1 MMTTPKQNSS
11 DILRALSFP
20 SAGDDLNGTKVVS
33 SKHSFQKDS
42 ILRYQ
47 IVFPKGTKA
56 KEVPSLLKTFFNTQ
70 LLEGEHNMMVKHH
83 DYTVKPHEGNV
94 AVVGAMHI
102 VPIAYANPGAVEFDE
117 DYSKMAMSNPETYF
131 RRFDVKGFSG
141 SQFRAK
147 LFSLVS
153 YMGENYGYCDGDG
166 LYHRRASLIMPKIKI
181 TKAVKDAKVM
191 YHTHP
196 KKDEP
201 SLSSA
206 DDYLLYFDLSHEPRS
221 VRDFYTVMK
230 DRMDHFKIT
239 PKKGSKENYLKLSE
253 DKFLDEVNAKMEE
266 LEVEWTKKIPKEGAT
281 PQDDLEF
288 CEGITKDLVAWM
300 NKKYGKFFSIKYKC
314 YYKVRQN
321 PPAPE
326 SQDLHLNDEFLKKA
340 LVEVNSGDYSW
351 PEFKAD
357 TQPHENY
364 AYWHQRYYT
373 EHVRDSFMTLGV
385 NVSGNNTRRQNRY
398 FQGRFGDS
406 IIANIDALNILNLS
420 YDISK
425 ADGKIRDGTGYM
437 SRLDDLCDYLELSGE
452 VCDDLKLLEQVI
464 HSGDVFSENAKTL
477 AGDYYALV
485 LLSFY
490 SIQAIEIMKRVNS
503 NEMDFDKAKYE
514 VYSKLKQQVGGEL
527 DSFLVKTV
535 ELPERGFVAAPVD
548 TVSNPPVYFKKVEA
562 YTNYPPEAFEL
573 ADILVDAFDEP
584 GNSFNPERVDIKKK
598 MFGAKQ
604 MVLYVPTEQGRVTV
618 MIYRSTGRAQMQGPS
633 MEACAE
639 AAKKINQQLYKY
651 GARGVSFDD
660 EFDISEKSYA
670 KNPSKAQVITV
681 SGPSGSGK
689 STTIRTLLKMLPN
702 SKTAPTVTTRQKRKS
717 DKPGERIFVT
727 TEQFKKMSAAGELI
741 AVQLQHSGNYYGRR
755 KEDFED
761 ASYVIVDVSLKG
773 VNQIKSVFPGAFTIF
788 LEPVEDPETIRQ
800 RILRRGDISAQEA
813 AGRASII
820 PQIIAASKK
829 MEFDARIQTQQGK
842 FDYAAQKAY
851 ELIPKKNPD
860 HDSGKLTDLH
870 MLAKYTVE
878 ELENDNDLPTVAEC
892 AASVT
897 KENYIGGGAFGK
909 VFRIPGTDYL
919 FKVNNRHDEKV
930 FKELTKYLDGK
941 SKTFTY
947 PTEGVTRY
955 RVDYRIPFE
964 CGQPRAWLRREGGGS
979 EPDTIMNN
987 LEGFTI
993 ATKIPQ
999 ARYAKADK
1007 ARFKAMRGEVPYYT
1021 VDKIKEYYQWVEEV
1035 SKIPQESIN
1044 QTVSEMQY
1052 LISRGV
1058 PQDIHSGN
1066 MIYNPKTKKVT
1077 ITDWFWDEKAV
1088 GKSVITNAPTLTGI
1102 FERVTMINWVRTMTD
1117 YFAQHHKKPVQKEA
1131 VEAFKAGVGKAMRQ
1145 ALEYFE
1151 KCLKAFE
1158 ANNVS
1163 PSKTDYTESFFRL
1176 YKYETETYV
1185 SMIRRVLSE
1194 GFPDYWYDFD
1204 EVQRADAVAISNPDE
1219 VPKKQITLEV
1229 GETLEERAERDKR
1242 LAENK
1247 KEIEEEEERLAAEI
1261 AEREARFKQTELP
1274 RDNPM
1279 EVSKEQLQLDIGRP
1293 LEDSDERTLV
1303 VYGDVYNLDKGSV
1316 KGSNVQFG
1324 DRLSGSAI
1332 KAGNDVNTG
1341 TRTQIGG
1348 NQANDE
1354 STQNN
1359 PKRDKP
1365 TLEEFR
1371 KWVELVNMKNKELK
1385 AFYDSDWFAAS
1396 GLTPEEAKAQGIKSG
1411 QDSFRAIIRMRK
1423 KLGLTGPKDYIKAG
1437 PQITKRY
1444 YEMALEEWTG
1454 PDNKVSALD
1463 DRSDWG
1469 WMKRQIRFNGRA
1481 SAFPYNAAQEKR
1493 KGPLVKKQK
1502 TQNQP
1507 SRKLLSLWVW
1517 GHDPWR
1523 WARKHGVTKMP
1534 KCPDVPWVGMTEKRK
1549 YGKIPVIM
1557 GPRSNPGRGPRQHH
1571 RDRRRAKDDFNVFAG
1586 REQVRQETQ
1595 KRQIEK
1601 RDFKGDPPRYKL
1613 QNGKYY
1619 FADFTRSPTRVV
1631 TTHFIYRYF
1640 TRKTSY
1646 VGESVKAVHAAMDA
1660 LEVDGFGE
1668 LRRKAAVIEKPT
1680 EELEEEAE
1688 EVTEERTFYSIEDID
1703 KMFRLGFDII
1713 RAAGYLRNDPLA
1725 RRVENKNLNYIHLT
1739 TYLTRNPGGE
1749 LENPPTTIGTG
1760 SPKKVAEYKALL
1772 GEGYTYDDQYDL
1784 PEVVGDPKTV
1794 IIHKAA
1800 LAYKV
1805 WGKPVIVEDTT
1816 LHIEGMSLED
1826 ASNIKWMVDDLPDH
1840 VGKKAVERVSI
1851 AYADGTNVYAYV
1863 GRTDGKLVTRRGTK
1877 GFAHDFYFMPK
1888 GSTKTYAEEKKIS
1901 SRTKAIEKFVA
1912 DKPDFAVDMPE
1923 DWTGAW
1929 QENYTPEDMLKKN
1942 PSKTPD
1948 GRKIPKRYLKGLNKE
1963 EMIIAAK
1970 EIDKGY
1976 KYDINDP
1983 KAYEFWKSDIKATAR
1998 GYKTV
2003 PSKYKKKFI
2012 KLYGP
2017 LPEKGSF
2024 IEKMSKATGIKK
2036 SILKKVYDKGLAA
2049 WRGGHR
2055 PGVQQHQWAA
2065 GRVYS
2070 FVTLGNTVKKG
2081 NKKMPD
2087 YSLAVKAGLIK
2098 DNPKEVDAYVLV
2110 NGSRQGA
2117 INWMRDNKWEYGF
2130 DDDVINMVEEDER
2143 IPSRLI
2149 QWFVREASKGNIQLP
2164 EDTEGLLS
2172 NWAFLKDKMGDQ
2184 TVVKHIKEEYEIKT
2198 PKNVLLYSSGD
2209 LNGIANWYHSLF
2221 EKPALPEDYFELL
2234 DKYPTGSELVGQT
2247 KDWLVIKL
2255 TSVDATVAFTN
2266 LRNNSWCVKERFY
2279 ARQYLWGSYHDR
2291 YEQDDYR
2298 NDDDWAD
2305 DMPLDDDEQ
2314 ETALYLILKASGAQ
2328 YALFHYPSESFLDVD
2343 DEPFI
2348 IPQSLDKLTK
2358 EITGK
2363 SAMSAIYKDPEA
2375 AFEHAVD
2382 LGGRFKEGE
2391 EAILTSP
2398 EYAEMYARH
2407 ILKRRWPR
2415 AEAVIA
2421 TDGHPAVMYAIYVTG
2436 KRWTEFADTVTAQ
2449 IAEGTISINP
2459 RATVAYAKKFFD
2471 GRWKA
2476 AEANMSTDPMSAFSY
2491 ARDVIGGRWPEA
2503 EETIAKDGRAS
2514 YKYASDVLKGRF
2526 EAGEKEMFY
2535 SWTFHGKHPALTPS
2549 ESISY
2554 AGLAKERIPE
2564 LEKAIIG
2571 EAWGSRQVM
2580 ENRYKYTKHATIAID
2595 YVIAVGVERIP
2606 ELEEIIAKEAFESF
2620 MYANHL
2626 DRPFP
2631 KGEEVILEAQ
2641 KFVGSSPADVQL
2653 QKDGWGPGAVA
2664 AAYENRFY
2672 NGKWPR
2678 LRRKLEEYKRKD
2690 EKESLEGY
2698 AGLASTLYGEKF
2710 AENRFIDNY
2719 YKAKGVR
2726 DNPSEADFFP
2736 GDTHSFSPYATAQT
2750 IPITA
2755 LQNPS
2760 EWRHGEFAEEDPFE
2774 EYF

>member
-20 SAGDDLNGTKVVS
+20 NAGDDLNGTKVVS

-56 KEVPSLLKTFFNTQ
+56 KEVPALLKTFFNTQ

-83 DYTVKPHEGNV
+83 DYTVKPHEGKV
-94 AVVGAMHI
+94 AVIGAMHI

-117 DYSKMAMSNPETYF
+117 DYSKMEMSNPETYF

-141 SQFRAK
+141 AQFRAK

-221 VRDFYTVMK
+221 VRDFYTVMD

-239 PKKGSKENYLKLSE
+239 PKKGSKKDYLKLSE

-281 PQDDLEF
+281 KQDDLDF

-357 TQPHENY
+357 AQPHENY

-385 NVSGNNTRRQNRY
+385 NVTGNNTRRQNRY
-398 FQGRFGDS
+398 FQARFGQS

-452 VCDDLKLLEQVI
+452 VCDDLKLLEQII

-490 SIQAIEIMKRVNS
+490 SIQAVEIMKRVNA
-503 NEMDFDKAKYE
+503 NEIDFDKAKYE
-514 VYSKLKQQVGGEL
+514 VYSQLKQQVGGEL

-548 TVSNPPVYFKKVEA
+548 TASNPPVYFNKVEA
-562 YTNYPPEAFEL
+562 YTNYPPEALEL
-573 ADILVDAFDEP
+573 ADILMDAFDEP
-584 GNSFNPERVDIKKK
+584 GNSFNPERYDIKKK
-598 MFGAKQ
+598 MVGAKQ
-604 MVLYVPTEQGRVTV
+604 WILYVPTEQGRVTV
-618 MIYRSTGRAQMQGPS
+618 MLYRSTGRAQMQGPS

-651 GARGVSFDD
+651 GARGVKFDD

-670 KNPSKAQVITV
+670 KNPSKAQVITI

-689 STTIRTLLKMLPN
+689 SNMIRTLLKMLPN

-727 TEQFKKMSAAGELI
+727 PEQFKKMSAAGELI
-741 AVQLQHSGNYYGRR
+741 AVQLQNSGNYYGRR
-755 KEDFED
+755 TEDFED

-773 VNQIKSVFPGAFTIF
+773 VQQIKSVFPGTFTIF

-820 PQIIAASKK
+820 PQMIAASKK

-892 AASVT
+892 AAAVT
-897 KENYIGGGAFGK
+897 KENFIGGGAFGK
-909 VFRIPGTDYL
+909 VFRVPGTNYL
-919 FKVNNRHDEKV
+919 FKVNKRHDEKL
-930 FKELTKYLDGK
+930 FLELTKYLNGK

-993 ATKIPQ
+993 ASKIPQ
-999 ARYAKADK
+999 ARFPKGDKAMFKAD
-1007 ARFKAMRGEVPYYT
+1007 RGEIPYYPA
-1021 VDKIKEYYQWVEEV
+1021 DKIKEYYQWIEEV

-1102 FERVTMINWVRTMTD
+1102 FERVSMVNWIRTMTD
-1117 YFAQHHKKPVQKEA
+1117 YFAQHHKKPVQREA
-1131 VEAFKAGVGKAMRQ
+1131 AEAFKAGVGKAMRQ

-1158 ANNVS
+1158 VNGVS

-1194 GFPDYWYDFD
+1194 GFPDYYYDFD

-1219 VPKKQITLEV
+1219 VPKEQIRLEV

-1247 KEIEEEEERLAAEI
+1247 KEIEEEEKKLKAEI
-1261 AEREARFKQTELP
+1261 AERAARFKQTQLP
-1274 RDNPM
+1274 RD
-1279 EVSKEQLQLDIGRP
+1279 
-1293 LEDSDERTLV
+1293 
-1303 VYGDVYNLDKGSV
+1303 
-1316 KGSNVQFG
+1316 
-1324 DRLSGSAI
+1324 
-1332 KAGNDVNTG
+1332 
-1341 TRTQIGG
+1341 
-1348 NQANDE
+1348 
-1354 STQNN
+1354 N

-1385 AFYDSDWFAAS
+1385 AFYESDWFAAS

-1423 KLGLTGPKDYIKAG
+1423 KLGLSGPKDYIKEG
-1437 PQITKRY
+1437 PQITKKY

-1463 DRSDWG
+1463 DKSDWG

-1523 WARKHGVTKMP
+1523 WARKHGVSNMP

-1549 YGKIPVIM
+1549 YGKVPVIM
-1557 GPRSNPGRGPRQHH
+1557 SPRSNPGRGPRRHPN
-1571 RDRRRAKDDFNVFAG
+1571 DRRRAKDEINPFAG
-1586 REQVRQETQ
+1586 QAEVRRETQ
-1595 KRQIEK
+1595 KRQIAD
-1601 RDFKGDPPRYKL
+1601 RDFKGDPPRYQL
-1613 QNGKYY
+1613 QNGDYY
-1619 FADFTRSPTRVV
+1619 FADFTRSPTIVV
-1631 TTHFIYRYF
+1631 TTHFIFRYF

-1646 VGESVKAVHAAMDA
+1646 VGETTKAVHEAMKA
-1660 LEVDGFGE
+1660 LEEDEFGE
-1668 LRRKAAVIEKPT
+1668 LQPRS
-1680 EELEEEAE
+1680 EEN
-1688 EVTEERTFYSIEDID
+1688 D
-1703 KMFRLGFDII
+1703 KMFRLGLDII
-1713 RAAGYLRNDPLA
+1713 RAAGYLLKDPLT
-1725 RRVENKNLNYIHLT
+1725 RKVENKNLNYIHLT
-1739 TYLTRNPGGE
+1739 TYLTRNPSEDPIEAEARRAASDPSFIHHEWYIEHHLDYVMAIAKAIVNSDEPEDQQLIHDMVWMHDYPKMMGDKENFE
-1749 LENPPTTIGTG
+1749 LVRKLVSKHRSERYTERLMNQLRWMEEIKSKTWNGRTTTIAAVMSTADALAHYYGPFWQIYHDENPDTPIEELKQKNAEKLEKDKRKLRAGPMKDALDG
-1760 SPKKVAEYKALL
+1760 VSFQYKGRKVR
-1772 GEGYTYDDQYDL
+1772 
-1784 PEVVGDPKTV
+1784 VVGND
-1794 IIHKAA
+1794 
-1800 LAYKV
+1800 
-1805 WGKPVIVEDTT
+1805 
-1816 LHIEGMSLED
+1816 HI
-1826 ASNIKWMVDDLPDH
+1826 ADL
-1840 VGKKAVERVSI
+1840 VK
-1851 AYADGTNVYAYV
+1851 
-1863 GRTDGKLVTRRGTK
+1863 
-1877 GFAHDFYFMPK
+1877 
-1888 GSTKTYAEEKKIS
+1888 
-1901 SRTKAIEKFVA
+1901 
-1912 DKPDFAVDMPE
+1912 
-1923 DWTGAW
+1923 
-1929 QENYTPEDMLKKN
+1929 KKN
-1942 PSKTPD
+1942 PPSKTPE
-1948 GRKIPKRYLKGLNKE
+1948 GRKIPKRYLKGLNSE

-2036 SILKKVYDKGLAA
+2036 SILQKVYDKGLAA

-2110 NGSRQGA
+2110 NGSREGA
-2117 INWMRDNKWEYGF
+2117 IKWARENKWEYRF
-2130 DDDVINMVEEDER
+2130 DDEAIDMVEEDER
-2143 IPSRLI
+2143 IPSRLV
-2149 QWFVREASKGNIQLP
+2149 QWFIREASKGNIQLP

-2184 TVVKHIKEEYEIKT
+2184 AVVKHIKEEYEIKT

-2221 EKPALPEDYFELL
+2221 EKPALPDDYFNLL
-2234 DKYPTGSELVGQT
+2234 ERYPSGSELVGQT

-2255 TSVDATVAFTN
+2255 TTVNATVAFTN
-2266 LRNNSWCVKERFY
+2266 LRNNSWCVKHPEY
-2279 ARQYLWGSYHDR
+2279 ARHYLSGEAE
-2291 YEQDDYR
+2291 YEDDY
-2298 NDDDWAD
+2298 DDDYDDYDEEAYWGNLNPPWDDNSTQAD
-2305 DMPLDDDEQ
+2305 DKN
-2314 ETALYLILKASGAQ
+2314 ALYLILKASGAQ
-2328 YALFHYPSESFLDVD
+2328 YALFHYATQSFLDVD
-2343 DEPFI
+2343 DEPFE
-2348 IPQSLDKLTK
+2348 IPLSLDKLMEK
-2358 EITGK
+2358 ITGK
-2363 SAMSAIYKDPEA
+2363 SVMSAIYEDPEA
-2375 AFEHAVD
+2375 ALMYALET
-2382 LGGRFKEGE
+2382 GERFREGE
-2391 EAILTSP
+2391 EAILRSP
-2398 EYAEMYARH
+2398 SYAYRYA
-2407 ILKRRWPR
+2407 LEVLERRWPE
-2415 AEAVIA
+2415 AEEVIA
-2421 TDGHPAVMYAIYVTG
+2421 TDADSAMRYAALVAE
-2436 KRWTEFADTVTAQ
+2436 KRWTEFADSVTAQ
-2449 IAEGTISINP
+2449 IAESVISVNP
-2459 RATVAYAKKFFD
+2459 NSAAAYASYFFK
-2471 GRWKA
+2471 GARWKR
-2476 AEANMSTDPMSAFSY
+2476 AEDNVILFGDPEGAFEYLLFTFSK
-2491 ARDVIGGRWPEA
+2491 RWPEA
-2503 EETIAKDGRAS
+2503 EAIIAKDGKTAF
-2514 YKYASDVLKGRF
+2514 KYANEVLEGRF
-2526 EAGEKEMFY
+2526 ELGEKSMFY
-2535 SWTFHGKHPALTPS
+2535 YYKFHSVAPALSPT
-2549 ESISY
+2549 ESIYY
-2554 AGLAKERIPE
+2554 ARLAKERIPR
-2564 LEKAIIG
+2564 LEEAIID
-2571 EAWGSRQVM
+2571 EAWGSRPVM
-2580 ENRYKYTKHATIAID
+2580 EARYEYKTHAAIAVE
-2595 YVIAVGVERIP
+2595 YVIAVDVGRIP
-2606 ELEEIIAKEAFESF
+2606 ELEEVIAKEAFESF
-2620 MYANHL
+2620 MYADYL
-2626 DRPFP
+2626 DKPFP
-2631 KGEEVILEAQ
+2631 RGEEVMLETQ
-2641 KFVGSSPADVQL
+2641 NLFVSDSPAAQL
-2653 QKDGWGPGAVA
+2653 QSEGWGPGAVA

-2672 NGKWPR
+2672 NGNWPR
-2678 LRRKLEEYKRKD
+2678 LRRKLEEYKKTYED
-2690 EKESLEGY
+2690 KIKSPDTTSLFTYFGAEKS
-2698 AGLASTLYGEKF
+2698 
-2710 AENRFIDNY
+2710 FIDNY
-2719 YKAKGVR
+2719 YEAKKDTRKNPDVKDSEIHGQGLFADENISRGEIVVTDTSDVKYINHSDSPNLTARYLPDQTLEYVAKANIKQGSELTLDYRQLAKLTGHPAANKDVR
-2726 DNPSEADFFP
+2726 PETLFNP
-2736 GDTHSFSPYATAQT
+2736 G
-2750 IPITA
+2750 
-2755 LQNPS
+2755 